1 MPVGGA
7 TIPAMTAAPIY
18 FEDAGALARWLRANA
33 DTASELIVGF
43 MKAGTGAPG
52 LTWPQAVDEAL
63 CVGWIDGVRHRVD
76 AHRYRIRFTPRRP
89 GSHWSAVNIAK
100 VEALQA
106 AGRMTPA
113 GLAAFAQ
120 RTEARS
126 RRASYERGE
135 VVFSAGQLHTFRQVP
150 AAWRY
155 FEACPPGYRK
165 QLTCWVVSAKQDATQ
180 ARRLMQLI
188 EACAAGRRL

>member
-1 MPVGGA
+1 M
-7 TIPAMTAAPIY
+7 PAMTAAPIY
-18 FEDAGALARWLRANA
+18 FEDAAALARWFRAHA
-33 DTASELIVGF
+33 ATATDLVVGF
-43 MKAGTGAPG
+43 VKVGAGVPG

-76 AHRYRIRFTPRRP
+76 AQRYRIRFTPRRP
-89 GSHWSAVNIAK
+89 RSHWSAVNIAR
-100 VEALQA
+100 VEALTA
-106 AGRMTPA
+106 AGRMAPA
-113 GLAAFAQ
+113 GLAAFAR

-126 RRASYERGE
+126 KAASYEQGE
-135 VVFSAGQLHTFRQVP
+135 VAFTADQIRAFKRMP

-165 QLTCWVVSAKQDATQ
+165 RMTWWVVSAKRADTQ

-188 EACAAGRRL
+188 EACTTGRRL